1 MDTIIL
7 FFLIIAIDYLY
18 LSFVSKPFKK
28 LIMNIQGEPVKLNYM
43 YIFLVYVFITL
54 QIYLFLIVNN
64 TPLIYA
70 FLLGFTTYGIYD
82 MTNASIL
89 KKWNIQLSIIDIIWG
104 GTLYALVFYLFSF
117 YKNTSIQL

>member
-1 MDTIIL
+1 MDIIIL
-7 FFLIIAIDYLY
+7 FFLIIVIDYLY
-18 LSFVSKPFKK
+18 LSYTSNPLKK
-28 LIMNIQGEPVKLNYM
+28 IIMNIQGEPAEINYM
-43 YIFLVYVFITL
+43 YIFLAYVFVTL

-82 MTNASIL
+82 MTNGSL
-89 KKWNIQLSIIDIIWG
+89 FKKWDIQLSAIDTIWG
-104 GTLYALVFYLFSF
+104 GTLYVLVFYLFSF

>member
-1 MDTIIL
+1 M
-7 FFLIIAIDYLY
+7 IDYLY
-18 LSFVSKPFKK
+18 LSSASKPLKK

-43 YIFLVYVFITL
+43 YIFLAYVFITL

-70 FLLGFTTYGIYD
+70 FLLGFTTYGIYE
-82 MTNASIL
+82 MTNASIF
-89 KKWNIQLSIIDIIWG
+89 KKWDIQLSIIDIIWG
-104 GTLYALVFYLFSF
+104 GTLYVLVFYLFSF